1 VGIFKKDVD
10 KLAARGDVKG
20 LFELLVGK
28 DPVVRQQAALVLGT
42 CGREAVPYLIE
53 ALKGDD
59 KEVRTVAAGA
69 LISIGPEARSA
80 VGTLIRALKD
90 EYYFVRWNAAAALGE
105 IGDKAAAPSLAKLL
119 QDENEEVRKTASSSL
134 KMLGW
139 DE

>member
-1 VGIFKKDVD
+1 MGIFNRNLDQ
-10 KLAARGDVKG
+10 LAARGDLKG
-20 LFELLVGK
+20 LFKVLMSV
-28 DPVVRQQAALVLGT
+28 DPVKRQQAALVLGT

-105 IGDKAAAPSLAKLL
+105 IGDKAAAPYLAKLL
-119 QDENEEVRKTASSSL
+119 QDENDEVRKTASSSL

-139 DE
+139 DD